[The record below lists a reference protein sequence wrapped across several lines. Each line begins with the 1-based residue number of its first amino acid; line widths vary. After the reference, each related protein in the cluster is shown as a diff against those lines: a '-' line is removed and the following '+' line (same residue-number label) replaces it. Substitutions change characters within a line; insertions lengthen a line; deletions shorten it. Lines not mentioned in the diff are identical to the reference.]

1 MCCFLYIHICIYI
14 YIHTS
19 VVGVPLPGSGCQQ
32 HQQAS
37 VHQRLLERRPGARGL
52 VPCVRARDLTEAEG
66 HASAFITA
74 VLLGIAFP
82 RHVYLKARLDEAMF
96 HFGCLVGLLAPLSCL
111 ATAFSQDGQECYSH
125 VAALP

>member
-32 HQQAS
+32 HQQHQQAS

-52 VPCVRARDLTEAEG
+52 VPCVRARDLTEPEG

-74 VLLGIAFP
+74 VLLGIALSRLASESTIHIPLLGRSRFDYP
-82 RHVYLKARLDEAMF
+82 KLRTETLK
-96 HFGCLVGLLAPLSCL
+96 
-111 ATAFSQDGQECYSH
+111 QQ
-125 VAALP
+125 

>member
-1 MCCFLYIHICIYI
+1 MDHTRMCCFLYIHICIYI

-74 VLLGIAFP
+74 VLLGIALSRLASESTIHIPLLRRSRFDYP
-82 RHVYLKARLDEAMF
+82 KLRTETLK
-96 HFGCLVGLLAPLSCL
+96 
-111 ATAFSQDGQECYSH
+111 QQ
-125 VAALP
+125 